1 MSDNLT
7 DWELAERIR
16 TGDEASF
23 SGIMD
28 RYKHPVTSFIYRM
41 IGDAGTAQDTAQ
53 EVFVRVFQSLH
64 AGRFRATSVPFSTWL
79 FQVARHAA
87 IDVLRKR
94 RRRPLEVFSALAD
107 GGETLP
113 ATGRT
118 ADTIT
123 ADRDTGEQ
131 IAAAVAR
138 LPEDQ
143 RTAFL
148 LAEFEGFS
156 IAEIAAVMNTSGK
169 SVEARLYRARKWLRT
184 HLAYLL

>member
-1 MSDNLT
+1 MTDNLT
-7 DWELAERIR
+7 DMELAERTR

-23 SGIMD
+23 TCIME
-28 RYKHPVTSFIYRM
+28 RYKHPVTTFIYRM
-41 IGDAGTAQDTAQ
+41 IGDPDAAQDTAQ
-53 EVFVRVFQSLH
+53 EVFVRVFQALRG
-64 AGRFRATSVPFSTWL
+64 GRFHATSVPFSTWL
-79 FQVARHAA
+79 FQVARNAA

-94 RRRPLEVFSALAD
+94 RRRPLDVFSALAD

-118 ADTIT
+118 ADTIA

-143 RTAFL
+143 RTAFV
-148 LAEFEGFS
+148 LAEEGFS
-156 IAEIAAVMNTSGK
+156 IAEIAAVMNTTGK
-169 SVEARLYRARKWLRT
+169 SVEARLYRARRWLRT
-184 HLAYLL
+184 TLAYLL